1 MLSMANEKNI
11 LLEELKDIKKEIV
24 YIKEHMIDV
33 DSLLDESDHQALKEA
48 EDDVK
53 AGRTLSLEQVKK
65 ELGLWC
71 LTLSFLAK
79 PFHFSKK
86 PTKRLQKGYS
96 LK

>member
-1 MLSMANEKNI
+1 MANEKNI

-65 ELGLWC
+65 ELGL
-71 LTLSFLAK
+71 
-79 PFHFSKK
+79 
-86 PTKRLQKGYS
+86 
-96 LK
+96 